1 MALKNN
7 QEKEYIKLKSNRKK
21 VKSKMK
27 LYFTILKGIFPP
39 SVRASY

>member
-21 VKSKMK
+21 VKNKMK
-27 LYFTILKGIFPP
+27 LFILQ
-39 SVRASY
+39 S